1 MDEVISTS
9 RRSLVRGAAWSV
21 PVIAATTAAPA
32 FAASPC
38 PAVTLAWAS
47 LGNGTTFSSTTVGGV
62 VVTLAVTGQTG
73 AANNRTVS
81 TTATGGQT
89 SNLRFYSTNAN
100 GSAQTATIGFTRN
113 GQAVSVLNLGFSF
126 LDIDSAGT
134 LERQRV
140 GRHRRLRLRD
150 RQPTY
155 VRGAGTV
162 ASPFRANGNNT
173 SSARR
178 APSPTATS
186 RSAGRPRCRRSRSPT
201 ASPGCRAGAL
211 HRHLEPVVPA
221 GHLLTQE

>member
-89 SNLRFYSTNAN
+89 SNLRFYSTSAD
-100 GSAQTATIGFTRN
+100 GSSQTATISFTRD
-113 GQAVSVLNLGFSF
+113 GKAVSVLNLGFSF
-126 LDIDSAGT
+126 LDIDSGGNSWNDNVSVGT
-134 LERQRV
+134 GGFAYV
-140 GRHRRLRLRD
+140 IANT
-150 RQPTY
+150 TY

-162 ASPFRANGNNT
+162 ASPFRATGNDTSSNTQGSSTNGNVAVSW
-173 SSARR
+173 SSAVSSVSFTYSQSL
-178 APSPTATS
+178 AAAGSPFIGIS
-186 RSAGRPRCRRSRSPT
+186 NLSFQ
-201 ASPGCRAGAL
+201 
-211 HRHLEPVVPA
+211 PVIC
-221 GHLLTQE
+221 

>member
-113 GQAVSVLNLGFSF
+113 GQAVSVLNLAFSF
-126 LDIDSAGT
+126 LDIDSGGDAWNDNVSVGT
-134 LERQRV
+134 GGFAYV
-140 GRHRRLRLRD
+140 IAN
-150 RQPTY
+150 PTY

-173 SSARR
+173 SGS
-178 APSPTATS
+178 
-186 RSAGRPRCRRSRSPT
+186 
-201 ASPGCRAGAL
+201 SPGTLTNGNVAVSWSSAVSSVSFTYSQSLAASGAPFIGISNL
-211 HRHLEPVVPA
+211 SFQPVIC
-221 GHLLTQE
+221 